1 MSDFGDLCFSTIPL
15 DLVKAGDDSVLCNKF
30 CIVVEASFMP
40 LVLFDEDDLQD
51 DESQH
56 LYDADCYWVKRDFL
70 VDRDQLLHDLETS
83 RLTIR
88 NILNVMDIPVRAF
101 MIDQVLTCARQMARS
116 VLLLDR
122 KVLYMKVRV
131 DVPPSFDESSGGG
144 SDDEDDDDDVLSFVP
159 ATASSIEKLEIVK
172 VELEGSANQPCAV
185 CFDQLLVGCEATRLP
200 CSHVYHCGCIRS
212 WLEKSKFCPLC
223 RFEVS

>member
-15 DLVKAGDDSVLCNKF
+15 DLVKPGDDSVLCNKF
-30 CIVVEASFMP
+30 CIVVEASFMRP
-40 LVLFDEDDLQD
+40 VLVDEDDLED

-56 LYDADCYWVKRDFL
+56 LYDADCDWVKRDFL

-88 NILNVMDIPVRAF
+88 DILSVMDIPVRAF

-116 VLLLDR
+116 ILLLDR

-131 DVPPSFDESSGGG
+131 DVPPSFDESSSGGG
-144 SDDEDDDDDVLSFVP
+144 DDDDDDDVLCFVP

-172 VELEGSANQPCAV
+172 VELEGSANQPCSV
-185 CFDQLLVGCEATRLP
+185 CFDQLLVVAAAV
-200 CSHVYHCGCIRS
+200 SQ
-212 WLEKSKFCPLC
+212 FCWGHD
-223 RFEVS
+223 

>member
-1 MSDFGDLCFSTIPL
+1 MSDFGDLCFTTIPL
-15 DLVKAGDDSVLCNKF
+15 DLVKPGDDSVLCDKF

-40 LVLFDEDDLQD
+40 PVLVDDLED

-83 RLTIR
+83 TLTIR
-88 NILNVMDIPVRAF
+88 NILAVMDIPVRDF

-116 VLLLDR
+116 ILLLDR
-122 KVLYMKVRV
+122 RVLYMKVRV
-131 DVPPSFDESSGGG
+131 DVPPSFDEPSGGG
-144 SDDEDDDDDVLSFVP
+144 GDEEDDDDDVLSFEP

-172 VELEGSANQPCAV
+172 VELEGSTNQPCAM
-185 CFDQLLVGCEATRLP
+185 VGEEQILSTL
-200 CSHVYHCGCIRS
+200 
-212 WLEKSKFCPLC
+212 
-223 RFEVS
+223 

>member
-15 DLVKAGDDSVLCNKF
+15 DLVKPGDDSVLCNKF

-144 SDDEDDDDDVLSFVP
+144 SDDEDDDDDDDVLSFVP

-172 VELEGSANQPCAV
+172 VELEGSANQPCA
-185 CFDQLLVGCEATRLP
+185 LVGEEQILSALQ
-200 CSHVYHCGCIRS
+200 V
-212 WLEKSKFCPLC
+212 
-223 RFEVS
+223 